1 MLELWGVR
9 RTYGDTVALDG
20 LDVSIPPGVL
30 FGLLGPNGSGK
41 TTSMRAVMGVTA
53 IDAGQIL
60 WNGSPI
66 TRNDRLTF
74 GYMPEER
81 ALYADMKV
89 AEHLIYFARLHG
101 LSKADAE
108 ARTDEWLVRLN
119 LADRRNAKV
128 SDLSQGN
135 KQRVQVANTLIH
147 SPRLMLLDEPF
158 NGLDPGAIDF
168 VASVLRERAADGATV
183 VFSSHQLDVVEHLCS
198 DVAIIHKGRLV
209 SAGRTRDLTAP
220 TGRHVVVEV
229 KTRRRA
235 WASRLAGVRV
245 LAQEN
250 GRVELEL
257 APGGDSSA
265 VLDAARAAGEVTEFA
280 QVRRRLSE
288 VFLALVG
295 ERVEEVEKAA
305 DLETEE
311 ALR

>member
-1 MLELWGVR
+1 MLQLVGLR
-9 RTYGDTVALDG
+9 RTYGETVALDG
-20 LDVSIPPGVL
+20 LTVEIPPGVL

-53 IDAGQIL
+53 VDAGEIL
-60 WNGSPI
+60 WDGRPV
-66 TRNDRLTF
+66 TPADRLTF

-89 AEHLIYFARLHG
+89 AEHLVYFARLHG
-101 LSKADAE
+101 LTKADAL
-108 ARTDEWLVRLN
+108 ARTEEWLERLT
-119 LADRRNAKV
+119 LTDRRNAKV

-158 NGLDPGAIDF
+158 NGLDPGAIEF
-168 VASVLRERAADGATV
+168 VASVLRERAAEGATV

-198 DVAIIHKGRLV
+198 EVAIVHKGRLV
-209 SAGRTRDLTAP
+209 SAGSTKELTAP
-220 TGRHVVVEV
+220 TGRRLTVEV

-235 WASRLAGVRV
+235 WASRLAGVEV
-245 LAQEN
+245 LTQEN

-257 APGGDSSA
+257 GPRVGASK
-265 VLDAARAAGEVTEFA
+265 VLDAAREAGEVTEFS

-288 VFLALVG
+288 VFLSLVG
-295 ERVEEVEKAA
+295 ERIEEVERAA
-305 DLETEE
+305 DIQSEE
-311 ALR
+311 AVR

>member
-1 MLELWGVR
+1 VR
-9 RTYGDTVALDG
+9 RTYGDTIALDG
-20 LDVSIPPGVL
+20 LDVSMPPGVL

-66 TRNDRLTF
+66 TRDDRLTF

-101 LSKADAE
+101 LAKGEAE
-108 ARTDEWLVRLN
+108 ARTDEWLDRLN

-198 DVAIIHKGRLV
+198 DVAILHKGRMV
-209 SAGRTRDLTAP
+209 SAGKTRDLTAP
-220 TGRHVVVEV
+220 TGRHVMVEV
-229 KTRRRA
+229 KTRRRG

-257 APGGDSSA
+257 APGGDSSV

-288 VFLALVG
+288 VFLSLVG

>member
-1 MLELWGVR
+1 MLELRGVK

-53 IDAGQIL
+53 IDAGEIRWEGRL
-60 WNGSPI
+60 V
-66 TRNDRLTF
+66 TAADRLTF

-81 ALYADMKV
+81 ALYPDMKV

-101 LSKADAE
+101 LAKAEAE
-108 ARTDEWLVRLN
+108 ARTEEWLERLS
-119 LADRRNAKV
+119 LTDRRNAKI

-147 SPRLMLLDEPF
+147 APRLMLLDEPF

-168 VASVLRERAADGATV
+168 VASVLRERAAEGATV

-198 DVAIIHKGRLV
+198 EVAIVHKGRLV
-209 SAGRTRDLTAP
+209 SAGRTQDLTAP
-220 TGRHVVVEV
+220 TGHRLQVEV

-235 WASRLAGVRV
+235 WASRLPGVKV
-245 LAQEN
+245 LTQEN

-257 APGGDSSA
+257 GSGVGPST

-280 QVRRRLSE
+280 AGAPPV
-288 VFLALVG
+288 
-295 ERVEEVEKAA
+295 ERGLFVPGW
-305 DLETEE
+305 
-311 ALR
+311 

>member
-1 MLELWGVR
+1 MLELRGVR
-9 RTYGDTVALDG
+9 RTYGDTIALDG
-20 LDVSIPPGVL
+20 LDVSVPPGVL

-66 TRNDRLTF
+66 TRGDRLTF

-101 LSKADAE
+101 LAKTDAE
-108 ARTDEWLVRLN
+108 ARTDEWLDRLN
-119 LADRRNAKV
+119 LVDRRNAKV
-128 SDLSQGN
+128 SELSQGN

-147 SPRLMLLDEPF
+147 SPALMLLDEPF

-198 DVAIIHKGRLV
+198 DVAIVHKGRLV

-220 TGRHVVVEV
+220 TGLHLVVEV

-235 WASRLAGVRV
+235 WASRLSGVRV
-245 LAQEN
+245 LSQEN

-257 APGGDSSA
+257 GPGGDTSE
-265 VLDAARAAGEVTEFA
+265 VLDAARAAGEVTEFS

-288 VFLALVG
+288 VFLSLVG
-295 ERVEEVEKAA
+295 ERVDEVEMAA
-305 DLETEE
+305 DLATEE
-311 ALR
+311 ATR